1 MNSQPLARLHGLVWT
16 ALLAAA
22 VAGGAWISLP
32 IGPVPVSL
40 QPLFVFL
47 AGFVLGPRQGAL
59 CVGLYVLAGALGLP
73 VFAGGRAGLG
83 HVLGP
88 TGGYLF
94 GFILSAA
101 ACGLATGGKGGPL
114 PWLKAAG
121 FGALALVAAYGPGV
135 LWLRHSLDTDWGR
148 ALALGLIP
156 FLPWDCLKIAA
167 ATACYRLLSRC
178 RLLPGSRG

>member
-1 MNSQPLARLHGLVWT
+1 VNARPLDRLHGLVWT

-32 IGPVPVSL
+32 VGPVPVSL

-47 AGFVLGPRQGAL
+47 AGFVLGPRRGAL
-59 CVGLYVLAGALGLP
+59 CVGLYILAGVLGLP

-88 TGGYLF
+88 TGGYLL
-94 GFILSAA
+94 GFVLAA
-101 ACGLATGGKGGPL
+101 AVCGRATGGRGGPL

-121 FGALALVAAYGPGV
+121 FGALALCAAYGPGV
-135 LWLRHSLDTDWGR
+135 LWLRRSLDTDWPPGR
-148 ALALGLIP
+148 GPGQVPVRAGGWAKLAP
-156 FLPWDCLKIAA
+156 P
-167 ATACYRLLSRC
+167 
-178 RLLPGSRG
+178 PGV

>member
-1 MNSQPLARLHGLVWT
+1 MNSHPLARLHGLVWT

-22 VAGGAWISLP
+22 VAGGAWLSLP

-47 AGFVLGPRQGAL
+47 AGFVLGPKKGAL

-83 HVLGP
+83 HILGP

-114 PWLKAAG
+114 PWTRAAG
-121 FGALALVAAYGPGV
+121 FGLLALVAAYGPGV
-135 LWLRHSLDTDWGR
+135 VWLRHSLGTDWGR
-148 ALALGLIP
+148 TLALGLVP

-167 ATACYRLLSRC
+167 AAACYRLLSRC

>member
-22 VAGGAWISLP
+22 VAAAAWISLP

-47 AGFVLGPRQGAL
+47 AGFVLGPKRGAL

-73 VFAGGRAGLG
+73 VFVGGRAGLG
-83 HVLGP
+83 HILGP

-114 PWLKAAG
+114 PWTRAAG
-121 FGALALVAAYGPGV
+121 FGLLALLAAYGPGV